1 MGIHSVVIAA
11 ATDETASYRDVVGSW
26 NIGGVGTHYRVVPPE
41 TRLPLVGQEA
51 VTADGGE
58 TLILTGPDRP
68 ERLFRVRVTFPD
80 GAVKETDDAEM
91 LKSRIVTRRVIE

>member
-1 MGIHSVVIAA
+1 V
-11 ATDETASYRDVVGSW
+11 
-26 NIGGVGTHYRVVPPE
+26 VVPPE
-41 TRLPLVGQEA
+41 TRLALVGQEA
-51 VTADGGE
+51 VTADGVE

-68 ERLFRVRVTFPD
+68 ERLFRVSVPVPD